1 MPSPVFSFAPTVQSV
16 PIGWRWY
23 WARIAALCSKPPEPT
38 TTPCRAVIRPAA
50 PSRVTR
56 TPVTLPS
63 SAVLSSVSGV
73 FSHTGTPAVCSP
85 ARSPPASA
93 WPMVSGFCPSSAALV
108 PRARHSVATA
118 RPLALTSERASH
130 L

>member
-16 PIGWRWY
+16 PMGCCWY

-38 TTPCRAVIRPAA
+38 MTPWRARTSPAEPFFVTT
-50 PSRVTR
+50 
-56 TPVTLPS
+56 TPVTEPDS
-63 SAVLSSVSGV
+63 MFRSVSGV
-73 FSHTGTPAVCSP
+73 FSHTGTPADISP
-85 ARSPPASA
+85 ARSPVASD
-93 WPMVSGFCPSSAALV
+93 WPMVSGFWPSRAALV

-118 RPLALTSERASH
+118 RPLALTRDRLSH